1 MLTGLVW
8 GGLYSDTLT
17 SGRETNVWPED
28 LGTGSF
34 PPHPDPHHLGLF
46 LHLQGFLCLSCQ
58 KPAATRSR
66 IIAYCG
72 EISQGTGLNAW

>member
-34 PPHPDPHHLGLF
+34 PPHPDPHHLGFSTYKAFCASPVKSQLLPTQGL
-46 LHLQGFLCLSCQ
+46 LHVVERQARGQG
-58 KPAATRSR
+58 
-66 IIAYCG
+66 
-72 EISQGTGLNAW
+72 